1 MRMLTKLSYTVVL
14 LVLALIGS
22 IVAPGVGFVLP
33 RVATSPPAWLLH
45 IAISYALTVG
55 VLFNYLAATFTTPGT
70 VTECCADLPPAFR
83 PQAACGAADAS
94 SSISGGGASGGGESG
109 RSSPDGGREG
119 HRGQVGSDG
128 ERSGGGG
135 GAAGERSGGGDAR
148 TGLVP
153 GDGAVGAAAVGP
165 GLGAAAVGQGGNG
178 GGGGGGGGG
187 PDGRADGRPPAA
199 VEAAALDGA
208 VVVSDGGTGGGAI
221 CSDDN
226 AAAAAAAAP
235 LQQSGSA
242 HPAQL
247 VPQFSYSHLRYCWPC
262 RGPQTRGS
270 HHCYACGRC
279 VVDQDHHCPFIAN
292 CVGRAN
298 LRNFISFLAFTVI
311 AMSYSTA
318 MSAWLLIRDRD
329 DAAEALDTAA
339 ATARRARTAA
349 AAAAAGGGRLSR
361 WLVPMTSR
369 ADALAA
375 AYILLMSVAVF
386 VAVGTLLAQ
395 TVRHAVHV
403 VDGVDPAAAQRVA
416 RHHLHPASDAAALIE
431 EADEAPGRGGWR
443 DTVRILRTVMCGSGC
458 GGGAWLW
465 VWPLWGPPP
474 GVLLAPAPAGAG
486 APQQRQQPYKST
498 AWSGGGVSGA
508 QGRSK
513 AKTQ

>member
-199 VEAAALDGA
+199 VEAAALDAKRIGA
-208 VVVSDGGTGGGAI
+208 SGAARTAI
-221 CSDDN
+221 
-226 AAAAAAAAP
+226 
-235 LQQSGSA
+235 LVLT
-242 HPAQL
+242 PA
-247 VPQFSYSHLRYCWPC
+247 
-262 RGPQTRGS
+262 TRGS

-369 ADALAA
+369 ADALVTFGLTALSRAPLHLTAA